1 MNACEPCGTMTP
13 IYRYGFLALTFAL
26 CYQVT
31 CWHLS
36 VIVTLLAWLG
46 LGGYYTLYLIY
57 HTLPR
62 DVM

>member
-1 MNACEPCGTMTP
+1 MTP
-13 IYRYGFLALTFAL
+13 MYRYGFLALTFAL

>member
-1 MNACEPCGTMTP
+1 MTP
-13 IYRYGFLALTFAL
+13 LYRYGFLSLIFAL
-26 CYQVT
+26 SYQIS

-36 VIVTLLAWLG
+36 VIVTTLAWLS